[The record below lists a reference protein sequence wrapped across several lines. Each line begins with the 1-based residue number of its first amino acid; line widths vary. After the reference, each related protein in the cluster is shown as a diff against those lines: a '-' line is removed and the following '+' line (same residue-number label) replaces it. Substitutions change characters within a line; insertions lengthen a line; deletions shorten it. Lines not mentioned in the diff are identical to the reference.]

1 MSTPTKDISS
11 KEVVSDVDYCM
22 ANECNRKIK
31 DKGRIAI
38 NGQPLNLCDKHIL
51 DFIRKTNT
59 RLRWGNPQ

>member
-1 MSTPTKDISS
+1 MTTKPNGSEVQSDI
-11 KEVVSDVDYCM
+11 DYCM
-22 ANECNRKIK
+22 SGDCGRKIK

-59 RLRWGNPQ
+59 KLRWGNPQ